1 VPSPVPKPAFLKNAK
16 YLTPVRALLLA
27 FCALGVLT
35 FYLNE
40 TGKGKSP
47 DAQADAMH
55 APALSGDMPNNL
67 PENFILH
74 PQPRPLQA
82 MSFTLADGRTTG
94 LEAFAGEIVV
104 LNFWATWCAP
114 CRKEM
119 PQLDALQAHFADS
132 PVRVVALSLDRG
144 KIDRPAKFL
153 AELGIAHLTHA
164 HDGSYKSARNAGLIG
179 LPTTLVI
186 DAKGHEIGRLAGEA
200 DWNAP
205 SVQRLIANLL
215 DAQRVATGASPL

>member
-1 VPSPVPKPAFLKNAK
+1 MPSPVSKPTFFSNAK
-16 YLTPVRALLLA
+16 YITPVRVLLLA
-27 FCALGVLT
+27 ICALGVLT

-47 DAQADAMH
+47 DGQTDSAAVAHSAGM
-55 APALSGDMPNNL
+55 
-67 PENFILH
+67 PENFLLH
-74 PQPRPLQA
+74 PAPRPLEA
-82 MSFTLADGRTTG
+82 ISFTLADGREVG
-94 LEAFAGEIVV
+94 LEVFTGEVVV

-119 PQLDALQAHFADS
+119 PQLDALQAHFADA

-153 AELGIAHLTHA
+153 EELGIAHLTHA
-164 HDGSYKSARNAGLIG
+164 HDGSYRSARTAGLIG

-186 DAKGHEIGRLAGEA
+186 DKDGMEIGRLAGEA

-205 SVQRLIANLL
+205 PVQKLIQDIL
-215 DAQRVATGASPL
+215 DNQRVATGASPL

>member
-1 VPSPVPKPAFLKNAK
+1 MPSPVPKLAFFKNAK
-16 YLTPVRALLLA
+16 HFTPIRILLLA

-47 DAQADAMH
+47 DAQADNAVAANSTTSM
-55 APALSGDMPNNL
+55 
-67 PENFILH
+67 PENFIRH
-74 PQPRPLQA
+74 PQPRALA
-82 MSFTLADGRTTG
+82 DISFTLADGRTAG
-94 LEAFAGEIVV
+94 LAAFAGEIVV

-186 DAKGHEIGRLAGEA
+186 NAQGMEIGRLAGEA

-205 SVQRLIANLL
+205 SVQNLIETLL
-215 DAQRVATGASPL
+215 AAQRVATGASPL